1 MALMRSLILISFILL
16 SNFWYGCQTNLRQLP
31 TFSDNKQLQVVVV
44 TPAGSNHVQEYDEK
58 QKEFKPAL
66 QAGLAQSI
74 NFLPLPGNLGFIPS
88 TRSGNNDAPG
98 KPLEVLVLAESK
110 PAGIVQEVIPIA
122 TILLDMAGEMQYMV
136 LAVPARPSERFLDAT
151 DLASFTHDF
160 PEARQMVHQ
169 WLLHY
174 LPNKQ
179 VRIAG
184 WKDEKYTETLIRKQ
198 ML

>member
-1 MALMRSLILISFILL
+1 MRLHILISFFFINNLL
-16 SNFWYGCQTNLRQLP
+16 FGCQTNLRQLP
-31 TFSDNKQLQVVVV
+31 TFSDNKQLQAVVV
-44 TPAGSNHVQEYDEK
+44 TPAGSNQVQEYNAQ

-66 QAGLAQSI
+66 HAGLPQRI

-88 TRSGNNDAPG
+88 TRSGSSDDPG
-98 KPLEVLVLAESK
+98 NALEVLVLAEST
-110 PAGIVQEVIPIA
+110 PAGTVQEVIPIA

-136 LAVPARPSERFLDAT
+136 VAVPARPSMRYLDAT
-151 DLASFTHDF
+151 DLASFTRDF
-160 PEARQMVHQ
+160 PVARQMVHA
-169 WLLHY
+169 WFLHY

-184 WKDEKYTETLIRKQ
+184 WKDEKFTEMLIRKQ